1 MEQIIKNILVFVVI
15 ISSTSCKKTN
25 SKSIN
30 NSRPL
35 ISLQA
40 SLISASP
47 FTFKFIATASDADN
61 DPLKF
66 TWNFGE
72 GTTKEGSAQEN
83 FTYPDNNEY
92 TVKATV
98 TDGKTAPVDASINIS
113 TKIVTVTINRN
124 LQYQTIEGFGGFGAQ
139 DVPWS
144 SGPFTSAGYM
154 SRLLD
159 LGVSIIRDEVPTNF
173 EYTNDNADPF
183 VTDLS
188 KYNLNTAIA
197 GEHNPLGTRLQFFKD
212 AKAAGINTFIAS
224 VWSPPYWMKTNN
236 RLDNGTPNNS
246 APPYNPNP
254 TAANNQLRT
263 DMYNE
268 FAEMC
273 VAYVK
278 ILKQETGIDLYAFSI
293 QNEPRFSQSYQSCV
307 YNGEAMRDL
316 LKVVGKRFMDEGL
329 TTKLFLPEDVGWLG
343 GVESMI
349 KPTLDDAVA
358 RQYASI
364 VAVHGYDL
372 DGITAGSAN
381 ALTWQ
386 TMYSWGAAYNKPLW
400 MTETSGYSNDWKG
413 AMELSKAMYTALRFG
428 NTSAWIFWTLSTS
441 NLDEFSL
448 MSSSGT
454 KSSRYYVSKNFYR
467 YIHPGARRVNA
478 DALEISKIFP
488 LAFLHDA
495 NMETTIV
502 LINDNN
508 SASAIKLSGTGLP
521 AQFTQY
527 NTTATDNCIDA
538 GTVNSAD
545 NILLPANS
553 VVTLYYKN

>member
-1 MEQIIKNILVFVVI
+1 MF
-15 ISSTSCKKTN
+15 
-25 SKSIN
+25 
-30 NSRPL
+30 P
-35 ISLQA
+35 
-40 SLISASP
+40 
-47 FTFKFIATASDADN
+47 
-61 DPLKF
+61 
-66 TWNFGE
+66 
-72 GTTKEGSAQEN
+72 
-83 FTYPDNNEY
+83 
-92 TVKATV
+92 
-98 TDGKTAPVDASINIS
+98 
-113 TKIVTVTINRN
+113 
-124 LQYQTIEGFGGFGAQ
+124 GAA
-139 DVPWS
+139 
-144 SGPFTSAGYM
+144 GPFTSAGYIN
-154 SRLLD
+154 RLLD

-236 RLDNGTPNNS
+236 RIDNGTPNNS

-349 KPTLDDAVA
+349 KPTLDDAGA
-358 RQYASI
+358 RQYADI

-372 DGITAGSAN
+372 DGITAG
-381 ALTWQ
+381 
-386 TMYSWGAAYNKPLW
+386 
-400 MTETSGYSNDWKG
+400 
-413 AMELSKAMYTALRFG
+413 FG
-428 NTSAWIFWTLSTS
+428 
-441 NLDEFSL
+441 
-448 MSSSGT
+448 
-454 KSSRYYVSKNFYR
+454 
-467 YIHPGARRVNA
+467 
-478 DALEISKIFP
+478 
-488 LAFLHDA
+488 
-495 NMETTIV
+495 
-502 LINDNN
+502 
-508 SASAIKLSGTGLP
+508 
-521 AQFTQY
+521 
-527 NTTATDNCIDA
+527 
-538 GTVNSAD
+538 
-545 NILLPANS
+545 
-553 VVTLYYKN
+553 